1 MLRGA
6 TMPATKT
13 AKTTADH
20 VALIAVRAVPAKGP
34 GLPGG
39 FEVLA
44 IGTQDGE
51 PEIWRCAILPFD
63 KFKALH
69 AAGDPIFRDYPAE
82 PETAC
87 LPDDDTDDDD
97 DNAGGT
103 NFSNIVLAA
112 AYTFVPRQG
121 ERGPLPLLRLDT
133 IGLVE
138 HEVEPEPG
146 AGANWR
152 VSRLCF
158 TLRDPDKE
166 PGVINQFRLVAQF
179 GIAANGHT
187 TVSGSEGDRFDT
199 RAFVVLGAEQSVPA
213 RSLWGNASGAKPEA
227 SKSAWFKP
235 AKVGLTLAPWYNTE
249 DNRKVEDRTSVSL
262 PKGGWLSDF
271 TARRGEHQG
280 LTGPVPLWAQ
290 LGLPQLRKQTV
301 TRRWG
306 FRAGHGP
313 LDLPDVLLFR
323 FEMQAR
329 AEEFR
334 KAQQNLLLPWV
345 DRIGDYKGSPRVQFA
360 QEQRLGDISADLV
373 PAGPVIWLVTMRF
386 DPEANNY
393 SKLAKDLLQQ
403 HARVAEAEVDAGLRH
418 AVDASPLSGLPWLD
432 EPTGKDLPW
441 HMVGQ
446 LREYRPWRRL
456 VRKSG
461 GDATDWSRWARMH
474 VIEPLLTEDFWKPP
488 ATAPK
493 LELTARA
500 EFRRLRSARN
510 MPLGA
515 TIRFAAP
522 LHARFDS
529 TRASPCTD
537 GPAYQPAVSEV
548 DDFDDVDGGIRVG
561 MRLQTLEAADLEI
574 GAFRLSVERKAAAT
588 APETDP
594 QMLLLRRYEVRSDSR
609 LGFGVEWALNLPV
622 TAIRPAGQDAAAALA
637 ARGPDADSRLLD
649 DASSPPDA
657 AEPLFFPMLTRDE
670 PKPDGDKPV
679 EKTDAAPP
687 YALVLRES
695 VARGRNHDLR
705 LALRTARR
713 DEDDL
718 YERGVVVVVDPEPF
732 RVMAVDYVEP
742 RAALTNQSHEVAVWN
757 NRGEGGLSWR
767 IRDNAET
774 VRLHLPPQAIGEAM
788 EKNRSDDAS
797 RPPDIAPGAA
807 APARFGSSTLLQID
821 PTYADTDYRE
831 PGWNLRRIL
840 GYPGQRSPGAR
851 LRDLRVELAYGLTT
865 RLLPKSEVWIT
876 EVGGTLGVP
885 AEKLANVASPGTA
898 LGAHIRLANAVIGAE
913 RRRLAVEKLWAGR
926 PDAQLKIEDGLSFGL
941 RHRKSATDTG
951 GPATPFRWPVP
962 GEIEPDPTSSPAQQ
976 ALVKATF
983 SLSRD
988 DREAFAGGVPWAFES
1003 ANILLE
1009 VYRQPLSESGR
1020 LQDLQ
1025 LSALGAWAN
1034 QRAAFAQNKSVVDTE
1049 TTMGRLQR
1057 YKLER
1062 IGRIGALW
1070 HRAKHVIVYER
1081 TVVPSR
1087 QFYNRGAIGLQQD
1100 EHAGR
1105 PVLRKVE
1112 EYVELLQPLR
1122 RYPENGTSVAAAG
1135 FLTGVEFKSKRI
1147 PVDSRWG
1154 GDVRREGWQVPLWN
1168 TAFAP
1173 SAIARDGHPNPDD
1186 PSLVYPKPQIRSIL
1200 AAVGGGETSVEIDE
1214 PQKLVFYT
1222 STLSWDRGDNTDAW
1236 RPVREIDFI
1245 DLPPPVAGK
1254 LKPKSEQLTDAMLPA
1269 EPEHSPGYE
1278 RLTVRLAPTKEAVAL
1293 LNGRSAEG
1301 PGATLKNIT
1310 IARSAP
1316 PSQSTD
1322 KAAALGA
1329 LTQYSADMRAEF
1341 DGAVGRA
1348 LGVLEKLDPRLNG
1361 KGQDDPN
1368 AVRAAVKAA
1377 LGKGMQ
1383 GFAIPEP
1390 VGPDLTALGKAM
1402 NAGGVNGEPL
1412 KGRLKAQADGEVSRL
1427 AATATGLVSAA
1438 AEGTRRP
1445 LAAVCGVASAI
1456 LSGLDALAMPAE
1468 GGAGPGYHPLPDDDR
1483 EEMIENLQGV
1493 RGRLWD
1499 VSIDLQADIDELSR
1513 DVRFEVGKLTR
1524 EAGATSQELAG
1535 WPKAEIAEAA
1545 QKLATLAA
1553 LLAPGNPTMSP
1564 AMRTAAQQ
1572 ARTALGPVAEA
1583 RLTRWRDR
1591 IEAGQGT
1598 PALRKLLSAVEWL
1611 VSATPVALT
1620 RLLKLADGAAV
1631 QPAEALALQLVSR
1644 LASALVAAVGALD
1657 GAVSDALK
1665 VLKTK
1670 ADALIVATAEGAKQ
1684 AVQRLTVFLT
1694 EDVVMAPLVDA
1705 EGALSEDVEG
1715 GDYAGWAEK
1724 AIKAVGTA
1732 LQQLR
1737 TAANEL
1743 ETRIAAEEITLKAQI
1758 AATEAHVRA
1767 LVEDGIGALYRDAI
1781 DGIDALL
1788 RELVAKAGLS
1798 EVFRSAFGFGDPAE
1812 LKQQL
1817 ETALQDAAETV
1828 IRAAEDAIAAG
1839 KEASARLVEDVK
1851 AAVYAQAADAAREV
1865 EVRGRQLV
1873 GSVQTSVADALG
1885 VDPAGLA
1892 NDTSRLSQEGADVL
1906 HLLRAVGDPPKTDRL
1921 GLNRPEVAYILS
1933 EANKIVDLTPAVALV
1948 NRVSD
1953 TIAAAE
1959 QAGKAVG
1966 DLLEGFGVRLPT
1978 GRLAEDLLPDSLR
1991 NLSVASLLPDMAG
2004 IDFRGLLARA
2014 GFPDLDDLEAVKI
2027 TQGFDKAQRRQ
2038 WLKGMIDV
2046 PFTQPVEVLSFGPV
2060 NLFVDDARFY
2070 SESTLTAGLD
2080 GSTQS
2085 VKGRISGDWRIVCG
2099 GQDIITFRQTGLFFD
2114 DTGRLDFKIAPE
2126 RVELADALEFLT
2138 NFLAASGKGGGLVV
2152 EPLMHGGVPAG
2163 VAATLDMALP
2173 DLTLGV
2179 FSITSLSL
2187 HVMFGV
2193 AAIPEFELLGELSVA
2208 QRTAPFTLS
2217 VWILNGGGYVTQRL
2231 SFRPTARPKPILTYM
2246 LDVGI
2251 VAGVG
2256 IGFNFGVVSGGVWLQ
2271 VGCSIAITWT
2281 TQGGGNTTTITVF
2294 ILARGNVDVAG
2305 LVTASIMLLL
2315 EVSYDG
2321 ARMIGRGTLRLSF
2334 KISMFYT
2341 LRVNQSVQYVF
2352 IGKKKTEVDSYSD
2365 SYA

>member
-1 MLRGA
+1 
-6 TMPATKT
+6 MPASKKAKT
-13 AKTTADH
+13 AADH
-20 VALIAVRAVPAKGP
+20 VALIAVRAVLGKQSRRPEN
-34 GLPGG
+34 
-39 FEVLA
+39 FEVVA
-44 IGTQDGE
+44 VGTQAGE
-51 PEIWRCAILPFD
+51 PDVWRCAVLPLD
-63 KFKALH
+63 EFKALH
-69 AAGDPIFRDYPAE
+69 GSNRSIFVDHPALPGDQ
-82 PETAC
+82 C
-87 LPDDDTDDDD
+87 LPGDDTDNDDD
-97 DNAGGT
+97 APGGAVGT
-103 NFSNIVLAA
+103 NFPNIVLVA
-112 AYTFVPRQG
+112 AYTFEPRP
-121 ERGPLPLLRLDT
+121 GPLPLMRLDT
-133 IGLVE
+133 IGFVE
-138 HEVEPEPG
+138 HEVEPGEG
-146 AGANWR
+146 KSDWR
-152 VSRLCF
+152 VSRLCVS
-158 TLRDPDKE
+158 LSDPANE
-166 PGVINQFRLVAQF
+166 PGVISGFRLVAQF
-179 GIAANGHT
+179 GLAANGHRVT
-187 TVSGSEGDRFDT
+187 SGHTSDGDRFDT
-199 RAFVVLGAEQSVPA
+199 RGLLILGASQTAGAP
-213 RSLWGNASGAKPEA
+213 RSLWDKTGLAAPDPAKD
-227 SKSAWFKP
+227 AWFSE
-235 AKVGLTLAPWYNTE
+235 AKLGLTLKPWDNTA
-249 DNRKVEDRTSVSL
+249 
-262 PKGGWLSDF
+262 
-271 TARRGEHQG
+271 TARAIKELAGGGR
-280 LTGPVPLWAQ
+280 LSNFARTKPFDNSSITGPIPLWAQ
-290 LGLPQLRKQTV
+290 LGVPQLASQTV

-306 FRAGHGP
+306 FRAGHGRV
-313 LDLPDVLLFR
+313 DAPDVLLFR
-323 FEMQAR
+323 FEMEAD

-334 KAQQNLLLPWV
+334 KAQRTLLLPWV
-345 DRIGDYKGSPRVQFA
+345 DYIGDYTSTRRVQFA
-360 QEQRLGDISADLV
+360 QEQRLADVSADLK
-373 PAGPVIWLVTMRF
+373 PAGPVTWLLTMRF
-386 DPEANNY
+386 DPEKNAY
-393 SKLAKDLLQQ
+393 DTLAKNLLQK
-403 HARVAEAEVDAGLRH
+403 HAHLAEGEVNAGLRH
-418 AVDASPLSGLPWLD
+418 AADASPLSGLPWLHD
-432 EPTGKDLPW
+432 PTGARVPW

-456 VRKSG
+456 IRKPDSD
-461 GDATDWSRWARMH
+461 DASESNRWARMH
-474 VIEPLLTEDFWKPP
+474 VIEPLLTNDFWKPP
-488 ATAPK
+488 KTKPN
-493 LELTARA
+493 LELTARV
-500 EFRRLRSARN
+500 EFHRLRSAKN
-510 MPLGA
+510 TPLDA
-515 TIRFAAP
+515 TMGFAAP
-522 LHARFDS
+522 N
-529 TRASPCTD
+529 RAKFGATLTSPCTD
-537 GPAYQPAVSEV
+537 GPAYQPAVSEI

-561 MRLQTLEAADLEI
+561 VRLNTLEAADLEI
-574 GAFRLSVERKAAAT
+574 GAFRLSVEQKT
-588 APETDP
+588 PPSAPASDT
-594 QMLLLRRYEVRSDSR
+594 QMLLLRRYVAQSDSR
-609 LGFGVEWALNLPV
+609 LQFGAEWALRLPV
-622 TAIRPAGQDAAAALA
+622 TAIRPAGQDAPPAIA
-637 ARGPDADSRLLD
+637 ARGPDPSSRLLD
-649 DASSPPDA
+649 DISSRPDA
-657 AEPLFFPMLTRDE
+657 SEPLFFPMLKRE
-670 PKPDGDKPV
+670 AKPDE
-679 EKTDAAPP
+679 EKGEAAPP

-695 VARGRNHDLR
+695 VARGRNHELR
-705 LALRTARR
+705 LALTTAGT
-713 DEDDL
+713 DGDDRF
-718 YERGVVVVVDPEPF
+718 ERGVVVVVDPEPF

-742 RAALTNQSHEVAVWN
+742 RAALSNQANEVAVWN

-767 IRDNAET
+767 VRDNAQT
-774 VRLHLPPQAIGEAM
+774 VRLQLPPQTIGEAM

-807 APARFGSSTLLQID
+807 APARFGSSTLLEID

-840 GYPGQRSPGAR
+840 GYPGQRSPGGR

-876 EVGGTLGVP
+876 EIGATLGVP
-885 AEKLANVASPGTA
+885 AEKLANVAPPDSA
-898 LGAHIRLANAVIGAE
+898 LGVHIRLANAVIGAE

-941 RHRKSATDTG
+941 RHRSGGADQG

-962 GEIEPDPTSSPAQQ
+962 GQIEPDQTTSPAQQ

-988 DREAFAGGVPWAFES
+988 DREAFAGGMPWAFES

-1020 LQDLQ
+1020 VQDLH

-1034 QRAAFAQNKSVVDTE
+1034 QRAAFAENKSVVDTE

-1154 GDVRREGWQVPLWN
+1154 SDVRREGWQVPLWN

-1173 SAIARDGHPNPDD
+1173 SAIERGVKPNPDD
-1186 PSLVYPKPQIRSIL
+1186 PSLVYPKPQIRCIL

-1214 PQKLVFYT
+1214 PHKLVFYT
-1222 STLSWDRGDNTDAW
+1222 STLGGDRGDNTDAW
-1236 RPVREIDFI
+1236 RPVREIDFV

-1301 PGATLKNIT
+1301 PGATLRNVT

-1316 PSQSTD
+1316 PSQPSSRTG
-1322 KAAALGA
+1322 ALMA
-1329 LTQYSADMRAEF
+1329 LTQYAADVRAEF

-1348 LGVLEKLDPRLNG
+1348 LGGLEKVDPRLNG
-1361 KGQDDPN
+1361 KGQTDPN
-1368 AVRAAVKAA
+1368 AVREVVKAA

-1383 GFAIPEP
+1383 GFVVPEAP
-1390 VGPDLTALGKAM
+1390 RPDLTELSKAM
-1402 NAGGVNGEPL
+1402 DAGTVSGAPL
-1412 KGRLKAQADGEVSRL
+1412 KGRLKAQADGEISRL
-1427 AATATGLVSAA
+1427 AGTATGLVGAA

-1445 LAAVCGVASAI
+1445 LAAVRGVASAI
-1456 LSGLDALAMPAE
+1456 LSGLRALAMLDE
-1468 GGAGPGYHPLPDDDR
+1468 NETILGYYALPDEDR
-1483 EEMIENLQGV
+1483 DEMIETLQGV
-1493 RGRLWD
+1493 QGRLWD
-1499 VSIDLQADIDELSR
+1499 VSIDLQADLGELGKGVSFEIDR
-1513 DVRFEVGKLTR
+1513 LTR
-1524 EAGATSQELAG
+1524 EAGAMAQDLTG
-1535 WPKAEIAEAA
+1535 WPKAEIADAA
-1545 QKLATLAA
+1545 QKLATLAT
-1553 LLAPGNPTMSP
+1553 LLAPDNPTMSP
-1564 AMRTAAQQ
+1564 AMRTAAE
-1572 ARTALGPVAEA
+1572 AVRGALGPVAKA
-1583 RLTRWRDR
+1583 SLARWRER
-1591 IEAGQGT
+1591 IESGQGA
-1598 PALRKLLSAVEWL
+1598 PALRKLVSAVEWL

-1620 RLLKLADGAAV
+1620 QLLKLADGAAV
-1631 QPAEALALQLVSR
+1631 RPAEKAALELVGRLANALVS
-1644 LASALVAAVGALD
+1644 AVGTLD
-1657 GAVSDALK
+1657 GVTSAALK
-1665 VLKTK
+1665 ALRAK
-1670 ADALIVATAEGAKQ
+1670 ADALVVVTTGLAQ
-1684 AVQRLTVFLT
+1684 DAVRKLTDFLT
-1694 EDVVMAPLVDA
+1694 EDMVMTPLIDA
-1705 EGALSEDVEG
+1705 EGALSEEVED
-1715 GDYAGWAEK
+1715 GDYAGWADK
-1724 AIKAVGTA
+1724 AITVVAGA
-1732 LQQLR
+1732 LEQLKL
-1737 TAANEL
+1737 AADEL
-1743 ETRIAAEEITLKAQI
+1743 DSRIAVEEAALKARI
-1758 AATEAHVRA
+1758 AATEAEARA
-1767 LVEDGIGALYRDAI
+1767 LVDAGIDALYRDAI

-1788 RELVAKAGLS
+1788 RELVAKAGVS
-1798 EVFRSAFGFGDPAE
+1798 EALRNAFGFGDAVE
-1812 LKQQL
+1812 VRQQL
-1817 ETALQDAAETV
+1817 EAALRGAAKDVIDAAQ
-1828 IRAAEDAIAAG
+1828 AAIDAG
-1839 KEASARLVEDVK
+1839 KQASDRLVEEVK
-1851 AAVYAQAADAAREV
+1851 AAVYARAAEAARQI

-1885 VDPAGLA
+1885 VDPSELA
-1892 NDTSRLSQEGADVL
+1892 SGATRLAQEGADVL

-1921 GLNRPEVAYILS
+1921 GLNRPGVAYILS

-2027 TQGFDKAQRRQ
+2027 TQGFDKAERRG
-2038 WLKGMIDV
+2038 WLKGVIDV

-2070 SESTLTAGLD
+2070 AESKMTAGLD

-2114 DTGRLDFKIAPE
+2114 DSGRLDFKIAPE

-2152 EPLMHGGVPAG
+2152 EPLMRGGVPAG
-2163 VAATLDMALP
+2163 VAATLDLALP
-2173 DLTLGV
+2173 DLTLGA
-2179 FSITSLSL
+2179 FAITSLSL

-2193 AAIPEFELLGELSVA
+2193 AAIPEFELLGELSLA

-2217 VWILNGGGYVTQRL
+2217 VWVLNGGGYVTQRL
-2231 SFRPTARPKPILTYM
+2231 SFRPTARPKPVLTYM

-2352 IGKKKTEVDSYSD
+2352 IGKKKTEQDTYSD

>member
-1 MLRGA
+1 MSA
-6 TMPATKT
+6 SKA

-20 VALIAVRAVPAKGP
+20 VALIAISAVLGKESKRPED
-34 GLPGG
+34 
-39 FEVLA
+39 FEVIA
-44 IGTQDGE
+44 IGTRPGE
-51 PEIWRCAILPFD
+51 PEIWRCARLPLEL
-63 KFKALH
+63 FKALH
-69 AAGDPIFRDYPAE
+69 GTDRPIFAKYAATAGDP
-82 PETAC
+82 C
-87 LPDDDTDDDD
+87 LPDDDTDNDEDTPGGV
-97 DNAGGT
+97 AGT
-103 NFSNIVLAA
+103 SFPNIVLAA
-112 AYTFVPRQG
+112 AYTFDPRRG
-121 ERGPLPLLRLDT
+121 PRGPLPLVRLDT
-133 IGLVE
+133 IGFVE
-138 HEVEPEPG
+138 HEVEPKPG
-146 AGANWR
+146 EVSTNQR
-152 VSRLCF
+152 SSRLCVS
-158 TLRDPDKE
+158 LQDPTGKT
-166 PGVINQFRLVAQF
+166 GVITGFKLIAQF
-179 GIAANGHT
+179 GVAANGHT
-187 TVSGSEGDRFDT
+187 TVGSSEGDRFDT
-199 RAFVVLGAEQSVPA
+199 RAFVILGAEQSVPA
-213 RSLWGNASGAKPEA
+213 RSLWSKPAAAGAPDA
-227 SKSAWFKP
+227 SKSAWFSH
-235 AKVGLTLAPWYNTE
+235 AEVGLTLAPWY
-249 DNRKVEDRTSVSL
+249 RPGHHHKVQDRASFSL

-271 TARRGEHQG
+271 ATKRGHHTG

-290 LGLPQLRKQTV
+290 LGLPQVAKQTV
-301 TRRWG
+301 RRQWG
-306 FRAGHGP
+306 LRAGHGP
-313 LDLPDVLLFR
+313 ADAPDTLLFR
-323 FEMQAR
+323 FEMEAK
-329 AEEFR
+329 ADEFR
-334 KAQQNLLLPWV
+334 KAQQTLLQPWV
-345 DRIGDYKGSPRVQFA
+345 DYVGDFTGSPRVQFA
-360 QEQRLGDISADLV
+360 QEQRLGDVSADLV
-373 PAGPVIWLVTMRF
+373 PAAPVTWLLTMRF
-386 DPEANNY
+386 DPKNNDY
-393 SKLAKDLLQQ
+393 DKLAKDFLQK
-403 HARVAEAEVDAGLRH
+403 HSRVAEEEVGAGLRH
-418 AVDASPLSGLPWLD
+418 AVDGSPLSGLPWLH
-432 EPTGKDLPW
+432 EPTGKKVPW

-446 LREYRPWRRL
+446 LREYRAWRRL
-456 VRKSG
+456 VRSSG
-461 GDATDWSRWARMH
+461 GGASDSSRWARMH
-474 VIEPLLTEDFWKPP
+474 VIEPLLTNDFWKPSANKP
-488 ATAPK
+488 D
-493 LELTARA
+493 LGLTAKA
-500 EFRRLRSARN
+500 EFRRLRSAKNEALDGALVFDAPRWAKF
-510 MPLGA
+510 GA
-515 TIRFAAP
+515 TQK
-522 LHARFDS
+522 
-529 TRASPCTD
+529 SPCTD

-561 MRLQTLEAADLEI
+561 VRLHTLAAADLEI
-574 GAFRLSVERKAAAT
+574 GAFRLSVEQKTPLT
-588 APETDP
+588 APTTDA
-594 QMLLLRRYEVRSDSR
+594 QMLLLRQYRQRSDSR
-609 LGFGVEWALNLPV
+609 LMFGAEWALQLPV
-622 TAIRPAGQDAAAALA
+622 TAIRPAGQDAPPAIA
-637 ARGPDADSRLLD
+637 ARGPDPSSRLLD
-649 DASSPPDA
+649 DASRSPDA
-657 AEPLFFPMLTRDE
+657 GEPLFFPMIERAKPMSGGNKEGDE
-670 PKPDGDKPV
+670 STP
-679 EKTDAAPP
+679 A

-695 VARGRNHDLR
+695 VARGRNHELR
-705 LALRTARR
+705 LALTSAGN
-713 DEDDL
+713 DAGNGIES
-718 YERGVVVVVDPEPF
+718 GVVVVVDPEPF
-732 RVMAVDYVEP
+732 RVMAVDYTEP
-742 RAALTNQSHEVAVWN
+742 RTALSDQANEVAVWN

-767 IRDNAET
+767 VRDNAQT
-774 VRLHLPPQAIGEAM
+774 VRLRLPPQAIGEAM
-788 EKNRSDDAS
+788 EKNRSEDAS
-797 RPPDIAPGAA
+797 RPPDIAPRSAA
-807 APARFGSSTLLQID
+807 AARFGSPTLLEID

-865 RLLPKSEVWIT
+865 RLVPKSEIWIT
-876 EVGGTLGVP
+876 EIGGTLGVP
-885 AEKLANVASPGTA
+885 AEKLANVATPDTELA
-898 LGAHIRLANAVIGAE
+898 RHIRLANAVIGAE

-941 RHRKSATDTG
+941 RHRRDETDGG
-951 GPATPFRWPVP
+951 GPATPFRWPVA
-962 GEIEPDPTSSPAQQ
+962 GQIEPDPATSPAQQ
-976 ALVKATF
+976 ARVKATF

-1009 VYRQPLSESGR
+1009 VYRQPQSESGR
-1020 LQDLQ
+1020 VQDLH

-1034 QRAAFAQNKSVVDTE
+1034 QRAAFAENKSVVDTE

-1154 GDVRREGWQVPLWN
+1154 DDVRREGWQVPLWN

-1173 SAIARDGHPNPDD
+1173 SAIDRAEHPNPDD
-1186 PSLVYPKPQIRSIL
+1186 PSLVYPKPQIRCIF
-1200 AAVGGGETSVEIDE
+1200 AAVGGGETSVEIDD
-1214 PQKLVFYT
+1214 PHKLVFYT
-1222 STLSWDRGDNTDAW
+1222 STLNGDRGDNTDVW
-1236 RPVREIDFI
+1236 RPVREVDFV

-1301 PGATLKNIT
+1301 PGATLRNVT

-1316 PSQSTD
+1316 PSQPSGKTG
-1322 KAAALGA
+1322 ALMA
-1329 LTQYSADMRAEF
+1329 LTQYAADVRAEF

-1348 LGVLEKLDPRLNG
+1348 LGGLEKLDPRLNG
-1361 KGQDDPN
+1361 KGQSNPT
-1368 AVRAAVKAA
+1368 AVGDAVKAA
-1377 LGKGMQ
+1377 LKEGMQ
-1383 GFAIPEP
+1383 GFVVPDVP
-1390 VGPDLTALGKAM
+1390 RPDLSALVSAM
-1402 NAGGVNGEPL
+1402 DSGAVNGEPL
-1412 KGRLKAQADGEVSRL
+1412 KGRLKAQADGEISRL
-1427 AATATGLVSAA
+1427 AGTATGLVGAA
-1438 AEGTRRP
+1438 TEGTRRP
-1445 LAAVCGVASAI
+1445 LAAVRGIATAI
-1456 LSGLDALAMPAE
+1456 LSGLGALAMLDEDDAIV
-1468 GGAGPGYHPLPDDDR
+1468 GYYTLPDENRD
-1483 EEMIENLQGV
+1483 EMIETLQGV

-1499 VSIDLQADIDELSR
+1499 ISGDLQADLGEI
-1513 DVRFEVGKLTR
+1513 GKGVSFDIGRLTR
-1524 EAGATSQELAG
+1524 EAGAMSEELIG
-1535 WPKAEIAEAA
+1535 WPKAEIAQVAME
-1545 QKLATLAA
+1545 LAELAVF
-1553 LLAPGNPTMSP
+1553 LAPANPTMSP
-1564 AMRTAAQQ
+1564 AMRAAAEE
-1572 ARTALGPVAEA
+1572 ARAALGPVAQASLE
-1583 RLTRWRDR
+1583 RWRQR
-1591 IEAGQGT
+1591 IESGQGA
-1598 PALRKLLSAVEWL
+1598 PALRKLVSAVEWL
-1611 VSATPVALT
+1611 VTATPVAIT
-1620 RLLKLADGAAV
+1620 QLLKAADGAVVEAPVAV
-1631 QPAEALALQLVSR
+1631 AIQLVSR
-1644 LASALVAAVGALD
+1644 LASALVSAVDALD
-1657 GAVSDALK
+1657 GAASAGLRALQAE
-1665 VLKTK
+1665 
-1670 ADALIVATAEGAKQ
+1670 ADTLVAATT
-1684 AVQRLTVFLT
+1684 RLAQDLVRDLTEVLT
-1694 EDVVMAPLVDA
+1694 EDAVMGPLLEA
-1705 EGALSEDVEG
+1705 EGTLSEEVED
-1715 GDYAGWAEK
+1715 GDYAGWAKEAIGVVTK
-1724 AIKAVGTA
+1724 ALDDLNTVADG
-1732 LQQLR
+1732 LDR
-1737 TAANEL
+1737 G
-1743 ETRIAAEEITLKAQI
+1743 IAAAEDALKAQI
-1758 AATEAHVRA
+1758 AAAEGRARA
-1767 LVEDGIGALYRDAI
+1767 LVATGIDALYRDAV

-1798 EVFRSAFGFGDPAE
+1798 EALRSAFGFGDPTE
-1812 LKQQL
+1812 VRQQL
-1817 ETALQDAAETV
+1817 EAALQDAVDKV
-1828 IRAAEDAIAAG
+1828 IEAAEGGA
-1839 KEASARLVEDVK
+1839 ERLVEDVK
-1851 AAVYAQAADAAREV
+1851 AAVYAQAAEATRQI

-1885 VDPAGLA
+1885 VDPGELA
-1892 NDTSRLSQEGADVL
+1892 SGATRLAQEGADVL

-1933 EANKIVDLTPAVALV
+1933 EANKIIDLTPAVALV

-2027 TQGFDKAQRRQ
+2027 TQGFDKAERRQ
-2038 WLKGMIDV
+2038 WLKGVIDV
-2046 PFTQPVEVLSFGPV
+2046 PFAQPVEVLSFGPV

-2070 SESTLTAGLD
+2070 SESKLSAGLD

-2085 VKGRISGDWRIVCG
+2085 VKGRITGDWRIVCG

-2114 DTGRLDFKIAPE
+2114 DSGRLDFKIAPE

-2152 EPLMHGGVPAG
+2152 EPLMRGGVPAG
-2163 VAATLDMALP
+2163 VAATLDLALP
-2173 DLTLGV
+2173 DLTLGA
-2179 FSITSLSL
+2179 FAITSLSL

-2193 AAIPEFELLGELSVA
+2193 AAIPEFELMGELSVA

-2217 VWILNGGGYVTQRL
+2217 VWVLNGGGYVTQRL

-2271 VGCSIAITWT
+2271 IGCSIAITWT

-2352 IGKKKTEVDSYSD
+2352 IGKKKTEPDAYSD